1 MADLGRVTTVLAA
14 LMVLAACGQDA
25 NPRAEP
31 ATSTQSPDPTAGPT
45 PGGLDETES
54 ATEAH
59 DDPGGPDQ
67 DPPTPSPDRAAR
79 PDAAEPAVTVEVDP
93 PDGWK
98 HTDEPELVAAS
109 DGHGKVYLHDAA
121 CDDGF
126 CAHLHVAVMP
136 GPVTSLEAYHASS
149 KREVEEVLEA
159 ELLTEKPIVIDG
171 HDGYQM
177 GYRVDDA
184 EGSLR
189 YLQRYAVVEQ
199 QVVVATFAAT
209 PRLFDQWRA
218 DAEALLESITVDLD
232 G

>member
-1 MADLGRVTTVLAA
+1 MSDLGRVAAVVAA
-14 LMVLAACGQDA
+14 LVVLAACGQDA

-31 ATSTQSPDPTAGPT
+31 ATSRQPVDSTAGPT
-45 PGGLDETES
+45 PGGLDDTGS
-54 ATEAH
+54 ASEA
-59 DDPGGPDQ
+59 DDPEDTDPDAS
-67 DPPTPSPDRAAR
+67 TPAPDRAAR
-79 PDAAEPAVTVEVDP
+79 PDAAEPTVTVEVDP
-93 PDGWK
+93 PDGWEQ
-98 HTDEPELVAAS
+98 TDEPELVAAG
-109 DGHGKVYLHDAA
+109 DGHGSVYLHDAA

-136 GPVTSLEAYHASS
+136 GPVTSLEAYHARS
-149 KREVEEVLEA
+149 KRELEEVLGA
-159 ELLTEKPIVIDG
+159 ELLTEEPTAIDG

-184 EGSLR
+184 DGPLR

-209 PRLFDQWRA
+209 PRLLDRWRA
-218 DAEALLESITVDLD
+218 DAEALLESITVHLD